1 MKSIF
6 FILSA
11 LVMNTTLT
19 LGQHFEE
26 KKLSGKDFDKVN
38 VQVGA
43 DFAMQYQSLEHS
55 ADNTELISLGKGFNL
70 PTANLNLKANLAP
83 GLKVNLVTYL
93 SSRHH
98 PEAWVK
104 GGYMLIDQLP
114 FFNSVALD
122 NIMEYLTIKV
132 GVMEINYGDAHFRRS
147 DNGYVISN
155 PFVGNYIMDGFT
167 TAVAGEFMVRNNGWL
182 AMAALSNGSLKPE
195 LSKYNAGNDS
205 YSAYNTVDELA
216 LYWKAGFDKQLNE
229 IVRLRA
235 TLSGYHNPKNH
246 FGSLYNGDRAGSRYY
261 LVMKPQTG
269 SPSDTDPAS
278 NHTTG
283 HWGPGT
289 TDKNNAI
296 MFNLFAKLKGLEFF
310 GTYETTSGTSAF
322 GGADYDF
329 DQIAIEGVYRFGK
342 DENLFA
348 GIRYNKVS
356 NDKDMS
362 VNRIQVG
369 AGWFLTKNIV
379 AKIEYVDQKY
389 NEFSN
394 FGDNAG
400 FNGLMVETGISF

>member
-55 ADNTELISLGKGFNL
+55 ADNTELIPLGKGFNL

-147 DNGYVISN
+147 DNGY
-155 PFVGNYIMDGFT
+155 
-167 TAVAGEFMVRNNGWL
+167 
-182 AMAALSNGSLKPE
+182 
-195 LSKYNAGNDS
+195 
-205 YSAYNTVDELA
+205 
-216 LYWKAGFDKQLNE
+216 
-229 IVRLRA
+229 
-235 TLSGYHNPKNH
+235 
-246 FGSLYNGDRAGSRYY
+246 
-261 LVMKPQTG
+261 
-269 SPSDTDPAS
+269 
-278 NHTTG
+278 
-283 HWGPGT
+283 
-289 TDKNNAI
+289 
-296 MFNLFAKLKGLEFF
+296 
-310 GTYETTSGTSAF
+310 
-322 GGADYDF
+322 
-329 DQIAIEGVYRFGK
+329 
-342 DENLFA
+342 
-348 GIRYNKVS
+348 
-356 NDKDMS
+356 
-362 VNRIQVG
+362 
-369 AGWFLTKNIV
+369 
-379 AKIEYVDQKY
+379 
-389 NEFSN
+389 
-394 FGDNAG
+394 
-400 FNGLMVETGISF
+400 